1 MKSLRGSLYAIV
13 SSATFGL
20 IPLFS
25 IPLLASGM
33 RSAEILFYRM
43 VFAAVIIGLAARFIF
58 GSTLRQPAG
67 ILLRTAALSVM
78 YAVTSLGLIESY
90 KYIPSGVTTTIH
102 FLYPLAVTV
111 IMALFFG
118 VKSSKWVLLAVLI
131 SLAGVAM
138 LSLGDTGCTDLRK
151 GIAWAGMTVFT
162 YAAYIICVMKSR
174 VSHVHSTVLAF
185 YVLLFSAVI
194 FFIYALA
201 TGGISLPDNS
211 VEWTNLLLLALI
223 PTAIS
228 NLTLVLAIKDIGS
241 VMTSILGSM
250 EPLTAVIVGVVHF
263 GEPFGADTF
272 AGLVMVVAAV
282 MIVIVQSG
290 KKG

>member
-1 MKSLRGSLYAIV
+1 
-13 SSATFGL
+13 
-20 IPLFS
+20 
-25 IPLLASGM
+25 
-33 RSAEILFYRM
+33 
-43 VFAAVIIGLAARFIF
+43 
-58 GSTLRQPAG
+58 
-67 ILLRTAALSVM
+67 
-78 YAVTSLGLIESY
+78 
-90 KYIPSGVTTTIH
+90 
-102 FLYPLAVTV
+102 
-111 IMALFFG
+111 
-118 VKSSKWVLLAVLI
+118 
-131 SLAGVAM
+131 
-138 LSLGDTGCTDLRK
+138 
-151 GIAWAGMTVFT
+151 
-162 YAAYIICVMKSR
+162 MKSR
-174 VSHVHSTVLAF
+174 VSRVNSTVLAF

-201 TGGISLPDNS
+201 TGGISLPENS
-211 VEWTNLLLLALI
+211 GEWTNLLLLALI
-223 PTAIS
+223 PTAVS